1 MMSISCFIKCVY
13 LKKICI
19 QDQTLSS
26 VYQVMSD
33 YCKGD
38 KTEDDVLKATI
49 DYEKHKI
56 EQKIIKQKYFI
67 F

>member
-1 MMSISCFIKCVY
+1 MCLKY

-56 EQKIIKQKYFI
+56 EQKIINQKYFI

>member
-1 MMSISCFIKCVY
+1 
-13 LKKICI
+13 
-19 QDQTLSS
+19 
-26 VYQVMSD
+26 MSD

-56 EQKIIKQKYFI
+56 EQKIINQKYFVSTHLI
-67 F
+67 TPRKFQVL

>member
-1 MMSISCFIKCVY
+1 MNPLY

-49 DYEKHKI
+49 DYEKYKI
-56 EQKIIKQKYFI
+56 EQEIVNQKYFI
-67 F
+67 C

>member
-1 MMSISCFIKCVY
+1 
-13 LKKICI
+13 
-19 QDQTLSS
+19 
-26 VYQVMSD
+26 MSD

-56 EQKIIKQKYFI
+56 EQK
-67 F
+67 

>member
-1 MMSISCFIKCVY
+1 
-13 LKKICI
+13 
-19 QDQTLSS
+19 
-26 VYQVMSD
+26 MSD

-38 KTEDDVLKATI
+38 KTEDDVLKAMI